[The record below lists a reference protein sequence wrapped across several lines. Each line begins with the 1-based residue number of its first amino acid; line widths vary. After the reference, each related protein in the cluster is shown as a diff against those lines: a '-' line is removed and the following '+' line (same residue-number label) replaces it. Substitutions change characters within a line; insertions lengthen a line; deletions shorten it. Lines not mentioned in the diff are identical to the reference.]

1 MNMNKIILFHYLA
14 ILAILGFGLSMTANL
29 IPVTILSAILFAA
42 CAILFAKAVQEKD
55 AHDRRHREKHHE
67 AHKRIRER
75 FDKLDD
81 ALKQKMDKPKNTVRA
96 GSKVSPEYI
105 KMLAEKGVE
114 VVDDRAEDQAA
125 P

>member
-14 ILAILGFGLSMTANL
+14 IFAILGFGLSMTANL

-55 AHDRRHREKHHE
+55 ENDRRHREKHHE
-67 AHKRIRER
+67 AHKRIRKR
-75 FDKLDD
+75 FDELDG
-81 ALKQKMDKPKNTVRA
+81 ALKQKMDKPKSNIRA

-114 VVDDRAEDQAA
+114 VVDDRAED
-125 P
+125 

>member
-14 ILAILGFGLSMTANL
+14 IFAILGFGLSMTANL
-29 IPVTILSAILFAA
+29 IPVTILSAILFTA

-55 AHDRRHREKHHE
+55 THDRQHREKHHE
-67 AHKRIRER
+67 AHKKIREK
-75 FDKLDD
+75 FDKLEK
-81 ALKQKMDKPKNTVRA
+81 ALDHKMDKPKNTVRA

-114 VVDDRAEDQAA
+114 VVDDRAEDQTA

>member
-55 AHDRRHREKHHE
+55 MYDRQHREKHHE
-67 AHKRIRER
+67 AHKRIRKR
-75 FDKLDD
+75 FDELDD

-105 KMLAEKGVE
+105 KMLAGKGVE

>member
-29 IPVTILSAILFAA
+29 IPVTILSAILFA
-42 CAILFAKAVQEKD
+42 KAVQEKD
-55 AHDRRHREKHHE
+55 AHDRQHREKHHE

-81 ALKQKMDKPKNTVRA
+81 ALKQKMDMPKNTVRA

-105 KMLAEKGVE
+105 KMLAGKGVE

>member
-14 ILAILGFGLSMTANL
+14 IFAILGFGLSMTANL

-67 AHKRIRER
+67 AHKRIRKR
-75 FDKLDD
+75 FDELDD
-81 ALKQKMDKPKNTVRA
+81 ALKQKMDKPKSNIRA